1 MKSMHRRPITITAM
15 ICVLLL
21 LAVFLSPASAKRG
34 GDDIRSEFRGI
45 VTEMPAG
52 GFSGEWVIGGRVVL
66 ADPATEF
73 DQAEGPLGIGGC
85 AKVKIRNGRVHEIDS
100 EPLNSCK

>member
-1 MKSMHRRPITITAM
+1 MKRIHRTQVAVTAM
-15 ICVLLL
+15 VCILLL
-21 LAVFLSPASAKRG
+21 LAVFLSPASAKG
-34 GDDIRSEFRGI
+34 EGDDIRSEFRGI

-52 GFSGEWVIGGRVVL
+52 GLSGEWVIGGRVVL

-73 DQAEGPLGIGGC
+73 DQAEGPLEVGGC

>member
-1 MKSMHRRPITITAM
+1 MKSMHRKLVTITAM
-15 ICVLLL
+15 ICALLL

-34 GDDIRSEFRGI
+34 GDYLRSEFRGI

-52 GFSGEWVIGGRVVL
+52 GLAGEWVIGSRVVL

-73 DQAEGPLGIGGC
+73 DQVEGPLEVGGC
-85 AKVKIRNGRVHEIDS
+85 AKVEIRDGRVHEIDS